1 MFREQQW
8 RLQWSQT
15 LPLATFDTRLVSD
28 SHLDSAIGEVYTDLK
43 EHRTPL
49 RKTLPLGL
57 DERGLRPPFFQADLE

>member
-1 MFREQQW
+1 
-8 RLQWSQT
+8 
-15 LPLATFDTRLVSD
+15 ATFDIRLVSD

-57 DERGLRPPFFQADLE
+57 DERGLRPPFFSS